1 MNTARKVARPQG
13 ITLAWSCLL
22 LVCRPAPLAGPRTTS
37 LWRSHIR
44 RSLFKLAGACL
55 FLFLCLPAH
64 GQASSAKSSGHLP
77 EINEDK
83 DPVAILEL
91 GAATS
96 WNLSGGAAT
105 FAPNLAA
112 EITPIENW
120 LELEAGVSPFYTRNS
135 TEWDTDLLFK
145 KPWTLS
151 RKAEFMLGVGPE
163 WVHLKQNGKASN
175 SIAGEV
181 AADFMFWPKSKHR
194 FGWYLEPAYDYIFA
208 GSHPQSIG
216 MSGGLLIGIP

>member
-1 MNTARKVARPQG
+1 MHIRVFR
-13 ITLAWSCLL
+13 
-22 LVCRPAPLAGPRTTS
+22 LAGP
-37 LWRSHIR
+37 
-44 RSLFKLAGACL
+44 CL
-55 FLFLCLPAH
+55 FLFLCLPSHAQTFP
-64 GQASSAKSSGHLP
+64 GQPSGHP
-77 EINEDK
+77 QEANGDK
-83 DPVAILEL
+83 DPKAILEL

-96 WNLSGGAAT
+96 WNFSGGAAT

-151 RKAEFMLGVGPE
+151 QKIEFMLGGGPE
-163 WVHLKQNGKASN
+163 WVHLNQNGRTTN

-181 AADFMFWPKSKHR
+181 AGDFMFWPNGKHR
-194 FGWYLEPAYDYIFA
+194 FGWFLEPAYDYSFR
-208 GSHPQSIG
+208 GGHPQSIG
-216 MSGGLLIGIP
+216 MSGGLLIGIR

>member
-1 MNTARKVARPQG
+1 M
-13 ITLAWSCLL
+13 
-22 LVCRPAPLAGPRTTS
+22 
-37 LWRSHIR
+37 R
-44 RSLFKLAGACL
+44 RRVFTLAGACL
-55 FLFLCLPAH
+55 FLFFGLPVHAQTSC
-64 GQASSAKSSGHLP
+64 GESSGHP
-77 EINEDK
+77 QSGNGDK
-83 DPVAILEL
+83 DPIAILEL

-145 KPWTLS
+145 KPWTIS
-151 RKAEFMLGVGPE
+151 REAEFMLGIGPE
-163 WVHLKQNGKASN
+163 WIYLKQNGKAAN
-175 SIAGEV
+175 SIAGEI
-181 AADFMFWPKSKHR
+181 AGDFMFWPNGKHR
-194 FGWYLEPAYDYIFA
+194 FGWFIEPAYDYSFA
-208 GSHPQSIG
+208 GGHKQSIG